1 MLSAVVLSKVNLMRG
16 KILRFENGCFKLWS
30 VICSKFVEGKI
41 LRFEN
46 GCFQLGSIIPSKFNG
61 KGKTEVWKLMI
72 LVEVPNMWLL
82 LWEKEKTEVW
92 KRMLSAGFRYLSA
105 VNLMRGKIL
114 RFENGCF
121 QLGSVIYLQ
130 SI

>member
-1 MLSAVVLSKVNLMRG
+1 M
-16 KILRFENGCFKLWS
+16 
-30 VICSKFVEGKI
+30 
-41 LRFEN
+41 FEN
-46 GCFQLGSIIPSKFNG
+46 GCFQLGSVICSKIDERKN
-61 KGKTEVWKLMI
+61 TEVWKLMI
-72 LVEVPNMWLL
+72 LVEVPNIWLL

-130 SI
+130 